1 MADDTQ
7 DTWESLG
14 LSAALA
20 NSYAEDARGFL
31 PLLGGFLEAG
41 LPDVTTIERR
51 GGLFQKQKPISKIT
65 IALGDTIYTLEDIG
79 RGMLA
84 AQRTKIV
91 RGIRLKTEDVGIEEW
106 LAAISDQVALHARR
120 NEAAFFAL
128 KELLR
133 G

>member
-1 MADDTQ
+1 MAETP

-20 NSYAEDARGFL
+20 NSYAEDTRGFL
-31 PLLGGFLEAG
+31 PLLAGFLEAG
-41 LPDVTTIERR
+41 LPEATTIERK
-51 GGLFQKQKPISKIT
+51 GGLFQKVKPISRIT
-65 IALGDTIYTLEDIG
+65 IALGENIYTLEDNG
-79 RGMLA
+79 RGLLM

-91 RGIRLKTEDVGIEEW
+91 RAIRLKTEPLPMEVW
-106 LAAISDQVALHARR
+106 LAAISEEVARTAHR